1 MHHVAA
7 GVKNTARNGATLASG
22 QQVKDHPT
30 EDALQAYWDNLM
42 GDPYESIE
50 EATAGVEAGYGE
62 MTSFLNSVAAGTNIE
77 AMQSHP
83 AVGPM
88 NCLGVA
94 LFQRAHDNMHLTQL
108 AELKASPGFPRR

>member
-1 MHHVAA
+1 M
-7 GVKNTARNGATLASG
+7 KNTARNGVTLASG
-22 QQVKDHPT
+22 QQVKEHPT

-42 GDPYESIE
+42 GESYESIE

-77 AMQSHP
+77 TMQSHP

-94 LFQRAHDNMHLTQL
+94 LFQRAHDDMHLVQI
-108 AELKASPGFPRR
+108 ASIKASDGFPNPK